1 MSESEPFRRVLAS
14 LLMAFF
20 VIAWFGNIEYRKLI
34 KPDEGRYAEIARE
47 MAVSGDWLTPR
58 LNAIKYFEKPPLQ
71 AWATALAYSTFGVH
85 HWTARLWTALTGLL
99 GVFVIWLTGR
109 RLFGEPA
116 GRCGAMVAASSLLYV
131 ALGHI
136 STLDMGLT
144 FFMGCSLCGF
154 LLAQQADTSRKSRRF
169 WMAWSWAATAA
180 AMLSKGLVALIVP
193 GMAIFLYAAIQ
204 RDWKIWLRIEPLL
217 GVLILAFIAAPW
229 FVLVSIAN
237 PEFPGFFFIHE
248 HFARFLTIEHRRDEP
263 IWYFLPILLLGLLPW
278 TLSALAALRPAWQ
291 APSPGFAGTRFL
303 VIWFLAILVFFSLSG
318 SKLPSYILPMFPAA
332 ALLIGPYLAQV
343 APRTFAW
350 QLAPVAL
357 GGLALAAVV
366 PFLDFARPDDIP
378 AELYDRFSIWVQ
390 GAAFIVGAC
399 SVAAIVLALRS
410 YRIAAVA
417 TAAMGGLLF
426 TQLLLTGH
434 DSLNPLSSA
443 HGLAKKIKP
452 LLAPDVPFYN
462 LWTYE
467 QTLPFYLGRPV
478 TLVEFR
484 DELDF
489 GLRQQPELAIST
501 FAEFEK
507 LWAGHPAAFAMTSW
521 DGLRELEG
529 RRFPMRVIASDPR
542 RVVVSKP

>member
-1 MSESEPFRRVLAS
+1 MPESKPFRRVLAG
-14 LLMAFF
+14 LVLVFF

-71 AWATALAYSTFGVH
+71 AWATALAYSAFGVH

-99 GVFVIWLTGR
+99 GVFAIWFTGR

-116 GRCGAMVAASSLLYV
+116 GLYGAMVAASSLLYV

-154 LLAQQADTSRKSRRF
+154 LLAQQADTSQKSRRF
-169 WMAWSWAATAA
+169 WMALSWAATAA

-193 GMAIFLYAAIQ
+193 GMAIFVYAAIQ

-217 GVLILAFIAAPW
+217 GMLILALIAVPW
-229 FVLVSIAN
+229 FVLVSLAN

-248 HFARFLTIEHRRDEP
+248 HFARFLTTEHRRDEP
-263 IWYFLPILLLGLLPW
+263 IWYFLPILLFGLLPW
-278 TLSALAALRPAWQ
+278 TLTAMAALRPAWQ
-291 APSPGFAGTRFL
+291 ARSPGFASTRFL
-303 VIWFLAILVFFSLSG
+303 VIWFVVIFVFFSLSG
-318 SKLPSYILPMFPAA
+318 SKLQAYILPMFPAA
-332 ALLIGPYLAQV
+332 ALFMGPYLAQT
-343 APRTFAW
+343 ASRAFAW

-357 GGLALAAVV
+357 GGLALSAVV
-366 PFLDFARPDDIP
+366 PFLDFARPDDMP
-378 AELYDRFSIWVQ
+378 AELYDSFSTWVQ
-390 GAAFIVGAC
+390 GAAFVLGGC
-399 SVAAIVLALRS
+399 SVAAMVLALRQH
-410 YRIAAVA
+410 RIAAVVT
-417 TAAMGGLLF
+417 TAVGGLLF

-434 DSLNPLSSA
+434 DRLNPLSSA
-443 HGLAKKIKP
+443 HGLVQKMKP
-452 LLAPDVPFYN
+452 MLTPDVPFYN
-462 LWTYE
+462 IWTYE

-507 LWAGHPAAFAMTSW
+507 LWASHPTAFALTSW
-521 DGLRELEG
+521 DGLRQLEA
-529 RRFPMRVIASDPR
+529 RQFPMRIVASDPR